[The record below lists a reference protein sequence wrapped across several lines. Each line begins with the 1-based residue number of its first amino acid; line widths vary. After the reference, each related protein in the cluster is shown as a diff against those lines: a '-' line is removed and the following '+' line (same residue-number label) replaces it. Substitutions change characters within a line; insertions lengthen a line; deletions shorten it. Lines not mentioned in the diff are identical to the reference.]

1 MSEEATEFEKN
12 YKKLN
17 DLSQKLQNVNVNDVS
32 QIVKNLPSYISEFQ
46 EADKGVESMLIELN
60 SMQELISEKT
70 KQ

>member
-1 MSEEATEFEKN
+1 MSTEATEFEKN

-32 QIVKNLPSYISEFQ
+32 QIVQNLPSYIAEFQ
-46 EADKGVESMLIELN
+46 EADKGVESMLNELN
-60 SMQELISEKT
+60 AMQELISEKT